1 MAKTSNPIIK
11 TANGIVRLNAIVGL
25 IASEDKVHGFDSRGH
40 MRLYL
45 YDTTSAEERE
55 RVRTL
60 VMKKVGTTR
69 VLKTPCGN
77 GISVDIIDD
86 IYINPKSQNLIISS
100 IAEGRALLILK
111 ADECSDMELLVD
123 EVQDAFM
130 ALNAGKAAAVD
141 WTAHAV

>member
-11 TANGIVRLNAIVGL
+11 TANGVVRLNAIVGL
-25 IASEDKVHGFDSRGH
+25 ITSEEKVHGFDSRGH

-45 YDTTSAEERE
+45 DDTTSAEEQE
-55 RVRTL
+55 RVRAL
-60 VMKKVGTTR
+60 VMKKVSTNR

-77 GISVDIIDD
+77 GLSVDIIDD

-111 ADECSDMELLVD
+111 ADEYSDMDLLVD

-130 ALNAGKAAAVD
+130 ALNEGKAATVD
-141 WTAHAV
+141 WAAHTV